1 MQRRSFTL
9 RLSEELAH
17 KLSTVAS
24 VLNQTQAN
32 VIRDCL
38 DSGLDGLVAGEEF
51 QGALRARIDA
61 QHQLL
66 AFAAP
71 SNGVEED
78 TPSALLVDPFPA
90 RHDV

>member
-17 KLSTVAS
+17 RLGTVAS
-24 VLNQTQAN
+24 VLSKTQAN

-38 DSGLDGLVAGEEF
+38 DAGLDGLVAGEEF
-51 QGALRARIDA
+51 QAALRARIDA

-71 SNGVEED
+71 TNGAEES
-78 TPSALLVDPFPA
+78 PLPIALDALELTT
-90 RHDV
+90 DV

>member
-1 MQRRSFTL
+1 MHRRSFTL
-9 RLSEELAH
+9 RLPEELAH

-38 DSGLDGLVAGEEF
+38 DAGLDGLVEGEEF
-51 QGALRARIDA
+51 QNALRSRIDA

-66 AFAAP
+66 SYAP
-71 SNGVEED
+71 ADDAEDASVE
-78 TPSALLVDPFPA
+78 LLA
-90 RHDV
+90 RVK